1 VAGFD
6 LTFSPSKSVS
16 TAWALADAETKAR
29 IYDCHRRAIE
39 VVLTYAEREVFCSR
53 SGTGGVLQE
62 DIEGV
67 VAAAFTHWD
76 SRSWDP
82 QLHDHV
88 VVSNRARSV
97 SDGTWRTLDGRAL
110 FKNVVT
116 LSELHQGANRP
127 PFGPRFAVVR
137 RPPAS
142 AVRLML

>member
-1 VAGFD
+1 
-6 LTFSPSKSVS
+6 
-16 TAWALADAETKAR
+16 
-29 IYDCHRRAIE
+29 
-39 VVLTYAEREVFCSR
+39 
-53 SGTGGVLQE
+53 VLQE
-62 DIEGV
+62 DIDGV